1 MSNNFTNSDIDDLL
15 SSVKTENHQL
25 PQWLNIVDNNSDEN
39 TSEFN
44 NTLINNMAADS
55 ATSDVFVND
64 GTDLSG
70 KSVDSATSDVPVQK
84 GGFLSATSSDIN
96 DIFIGQLGGNTNLK
110 VSASPDDINNLI
122 DMLTSEKVNE
132 NFDTVTSITNT
143 EVLETQLRELLNQ
156 AKDGQEGGAKKKKA
170 SKSSKKASKSSKKAS
185 KSSKKSKKASKKA
198 SKKSS
203 KKAKGSKKYKNEEPV
218 AETAPAPAP
227 APAPEKKK
235 RAPNPALLAFGALS
249 KHVAEKLGISNGPK
263 AKKVAGAANREMK
276 EKHPELSAVEI
287 AKKAEEHFNNNIDR
301 FRKIIEE

>member
-39 TSEFN
+39 TSDN
-44 NTLINNMAADS
+44 NQTLINNMGTDS
-55 ATSDVFVND
+55 ATSDVFVNEGAD
-64 GTDLSG
+64 VSG
-70 KSVDSATSDVPVQK
+70 QPVDETTSDVPVIQR

-156 AKDGQEGGAKKKKA
+156 AKDGQEGGAKKKK
-170 SKSSKKASKSSKKAS
+170 SSKKAS
-185 KSSKKSKKASKKA
+185 KSSKKSKKASKKS

-203 KKAKGSKKYKNEEPV
+203 KKTKGSKKYKNEEPV
-218 AETAPAPAP
+218 AET
-227 APAPEKKK
+227 APEKKK

-287 AKKAEEHFNNNIDR
+287 AKKAEEHFNNNMDK
-301 FRKIIEE
+301 FRKLIEE